1 MRLQVQ
7 RGYIYWSQTHEGWN
21 QTCDNNVRA
30 INAMP
35 APSDKKGVA
44 RLLGTVNYLGKFI
57 PNLATVTEPIRILL
71 RKDTEYEWSYEQEQ
85 AFQEIKAILT
95 KDGGPVLR
103 LFDVRKPVRISYD
116 ASPTGLGAVLL
127 QGVFQVAYASRSLTK
142 AESRY
147 AQIEKELVAV
157 QFSLERFNQYT

>member
-1 MRLQVQ
+1 
-7 RGYIYWSQTHEGWN
+7 
-21 QTCDNNVRA
+21 
-30 INAMP
+30 MP

-71 RKDTEYEWSYEQEQ
+71 RKDTEYEWSYEQDQ

-127 QGVFQVAYASRSLTK
+127 KGVFQVAYASRSLTK
-142 AESRY
+142 AGSRY